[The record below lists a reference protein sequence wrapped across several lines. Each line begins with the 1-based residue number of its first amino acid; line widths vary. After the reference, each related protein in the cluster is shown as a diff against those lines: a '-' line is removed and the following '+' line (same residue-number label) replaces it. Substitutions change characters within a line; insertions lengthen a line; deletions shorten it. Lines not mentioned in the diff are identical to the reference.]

1 MGLTRTPPPE
11 GARLQTERYQKEEED
26 KGDGT
31 VRQKKKRKGDTVRPL
46 KCDWVTCPVVKKC
59 FKMKKVWKDTQRC
72 TSKLGYVITL
82 LSSVKKENGKKKMK
96 KNKMNL
102 LKTDSNTVT
111 YLRWES
117 RQQGDR
123 SPLSCNPGVRAFFF
137 FGERRGNTRRERRG
151 NTQCD
156 NLRGFRTGWHKN
168 LSRLE

>member
-1 MGLTRTPPPE
+1 MSVRCEKMFQDEKGLKRHTKVYFEAWICDNP
-11 GARLQTERYQKEEED
+11 AFF
-26 KGDGT
+26 
-31 VRQKKKRKGDTVRPL
+31 RQ
-46 KCDWVTCPVVKKC
+46 
-59 FKMKKVWKDTQRC
+59 
-72 TSKLGYVITL
+72 
-82 LSSVKKENGKKKMK
+82 KENGKKKMK

-156 NLRGFRTGWHKN
+156 NLRGFRTG
-168 LSRLE
+168 